1 MKVIKDFLKKIDVFG
16 ITFNFKYKSKDK
28 YSTYIGGIFV
38 LSFSI
43 LACYMGIYYFI
54 PFYNRKNLTILYYTM
69 NLPYTES
76 VILKDANVAF
86 AIGLNCE
93 ENEGQKI
100 TKDDVFNFEIRH
112 SINIK
117 DINGNIYK
125 NKTLISFH
133 PCTYADFYY
142 KYNDSIDLLNLKAY
156 RCIEDYGHL
165 IKGIYTDQI
174 FSYYEFIVSA
184 KDLKDETF
192 NKIDEYLFNTDCKL
206 QMYYTDITIDL
217 DNYKQPISSYLN
229 SVFVQLNP
237 TLYIKRNM
245 YYMNQY
251 LSDDNLL
258 FGVFGEDASPSIKEI
273 LYSRYEEYSLYL
285 GLNRSSTKYPDYQ
298 NYAKLFL
305 RADTK
310 KTEIRRTYQKVV
322 EFFADASS
330 LLVAIY
336 DLLLIIFNYINNFYA
351 GYSLGK
357 KIFFFKELD
366 DNHFHISKK
375 YGQIK
380 ELLSLN
386 TKKNE
391 NINSI
396 INKSKKKL
404 NTEFLFSKNDIKIYT
419 NKRLIN
425 DNNFDK
431 KAIKDKNE
439 IKMNK
444 LLLIKNK
451 KSKISNFLVPGKE
464 MEEDSKNKFSN
475 NILFSKKKAIIK
487 NLNNTTLF
495 KIKKIKLNYNPKKVI
510 NYSFNVFEII
520 LSSFCYCLIQKNL
533 GLKVNLKEKANNIL
547 NEKLDVILYV
557 RNMIL
562 FEILNET
569 LLSDSKKDI
578 INFLCRPTL
587 SINKVVKSKFV
598 NFYHSYKEE
607 DFEKFSNRYKELI
620 KQSDKKEREL
630 NLISLTE
637 EKLKDIIEENKS

>member
-1 MKVIKDFLKKIDVFG
+1 
-16 ITFNFKYKSKDK
+16 
-28 YSTYIGGIFV
+28 
-38 LSFSI
+38 
-43 LACYMGIYYFI
+43 
-54 PFYNRKNLTILYYTM
+54 
-69 NLPYTES
+69 
-76 VILKDANVAF
+76 
-86 AIGLNCE
+86 
-93 ENEGQKI
+93 
-100 TKDDVFNFEIRH
+100 
-112 SINIK
+112 
-117 DINGNIYK
+117 
-125 NKTLISFH
+125 
-133 PCTYADFYY
+133 
-142 KYNDSIDLLNLKAY
+142 
-156 RCIEDYGHL
+156 
-165 IKGIYTDQI
+165 
-174 FSYYEFIVSA
+174 
-184 KDLKDETF
+184 
-192 NKIDEYLFNTDCKL
+192 
-206 QMYYTDITIDL
+206 
-217 DNYKQPISSYLN
+217 
-229 SVFVQLNP
+229 
-237 TLYIKRNM
+237 
-245 YYMNQY
+245 MNQY
-251 LSDDNLL
+251 LSDDDLL
-258 FGVFGEDASPSIKEI
+258 FGVFGEETAQPIIEI

-285 GLNRSSTKYPDYQ
+285 GLNRSSTRYPNYE
-298 NYAKLFL
+298 NYAKIYL

-351 GYSLGK
+351 EYSLGK

-375 YGQIK
+375 YSQIK

-386 TKKNE
+386 TKKNV
-391 NINSI
+391 NKKSI
-396 INKSKKKL
+396 VNKSKEKC
-404 NTEFLFSKNDIKIYT
+404 NTEFLYSKNDINIYS
-419 NKRLIN
+419 NKRVIN
-425 DNNFDK
+425 DNNLDK
-431 KAIKDKNE
+431 KTIKDKTE
-439 IKMNK
+439 IKTNK

-495 KIKKIKLNYNPKKVI
+495 KIKKIKINYNPKKVI

-587 SINKVVKSKFV
+587 SINKVVRSKFV
-598 NFYHSYKEE
+598 NFYHRYKEE